1 MEQLLSQITWW
12 HWLVLALILF
22 GIEMV
27 SGTFDLL
34 MASIAAALTSA
45 FAAFAPETATSWHM
59 QMLVFA
65 IAAVVLIVASR
76 FVFPGLRKAAPEHP
90 TLNKRMVQLV
100 GQRGEVTRDLIG
112 GQGQVK
118 IGDTVWS
125 AEPAEGEGAIKTGDA
140 VVVESTRSNMAV
152 VRKA

>member
-27 SGTFDLL
+27 TGTFDLL
-34 MASIAAALTSA
+34 MASIAAALTAA
-45 FAAFAPETATSWHM
+45 FAAFAPESATAWHL
-59 QMLVFA
+59 QVLVFTVAA
-65 IAAVVLIVASR
+65 IALILVSR
-76 FVFPGLRKAAPEHP
+76 LVFPGMRKAAPEHP

-100 GQRGEVTRDLIG
+100 GQRGEITRELG
-112 GQGQVK
+112 GGHGQVK
-118 IGDTVWS
+118 IGDTVWG
-125 AEPAEGEGAIKTGDA
+125 AEAAAGEGALNIGDR
-140 VVVESTRSNMAV
+140 VVVDSTRSSMVV

>member
-1 MEQLLSQITWW
+1 MEQLLSNITWW

-34 MASIAAALTSA
+34 MASIAAALTA
-45 FAAFAPETATSWHM
+45 GFAAFAPESATAWHM
-59 QMLVFA
+59 QILVFTVAA
-65 IAAVVLIVASR
+65 IALIVASR
-76 FVFPGLRKAAPEHP
+76 FLFPGMRKAAPEHP

-100 GQRGEVTRDLIG
+100 GQRGEVTRELAG

-118 IGDTVWS
+118 IGDTVWG
-125 AEPAEGEGAIKTGDA
+125 AEAADGEGLLTVGAA
-140 VVVESTRSNMAV
+140 VVVDSTRSSMVV
-152 VRKA
+152 VRRA

>member
-22 GIEMV
+22 GVEMM

-34 MASIAAALTSA
+34 MASIAAAATAA
-45 FAAFAPETATSWHM
+45 FAAFAPDSATAW
-59 QMLVFA
+59 QVQCLVFA
-65 IAAVVLIVASR
+65 AASIVLIVASR
-76 FVFPGLRKAAPEHP
+76 YIFPNMRRAEPEHP

-100 GQRGEVTRDLIG
+100 GQHGEVTRDLG
-112 GQGQVK
+112 SGQGQVK
-118 IGDTVWS
+118 IGDTVWG
-125 AEPAEGEGAIKTGDA
+125 AEAAEGQSGIIVGDRI
-140 VVVESTRSNMAV
+140 VVEATRSNMAV

>member
-22 GIEMV
+22 GAEM
-27 SGTFDLL
+27 STGTFDLL
-34 MASIAAALTSA
+34 MASISAALTAA
-45 FAAFAPETATSWHM
+45 FAAFAPESATAWHT
-59 QMLVFA
+59 QVLVFGV
-65 IAAVVLIVASR
+65 AAVVLIVASR
-76 FVFPGLRKAAPEHP
+76 FLFPGMRKAAPEHP

-100 GQRGEVTRDLIG
+100 GQRGEITREFSG

-118 IGDTVWS
+118 IGDTVWG
-125 AEPAEGEGAIKTGDA
+125 AEAAAGEGILHIGDA
-140 VVVESTRSNMAV
+140 VVVESTRSNLAV